1 MAFRLDYVRS
11 RLPGR
16 RIHHYDTIDSTMHE
30 AEALAQAGS
39 PSGTAVLADE
49 QTAGLGRH
57 GHSWHSERN
66 AGLYCSVVLRLELP
80 PGAVPILT
88 LALGLAAAEAIER
101 AAGIAC
107 DIRWPN
113 DLMIRDRKTG
123 GILVRLVTPQ
133 AAQPSASQ
141 SSASPVQ
148 SVQDQALQPSAHS
161 PAQSDQP
168 SASSASPSPAQ
179 SDQPS
184 AFSASPSPAQ
194 SDQPSAFSASPSPA
208 QVGQASACQ
217 ASAQASQPVTVIAGI
232 GINIGHTIFP
242 SDLEDLA
249 TSLLLE
255 TGRAPA
261 REDLTLELLPAV
273 DRWSGIL
280 ATHGPGVIIS
290 LFTQRSTYAEGR
302 RVFAGDLIGTTAGLT
317 ESGFLLI
324 DTDDGKRETILA
336 GGVRAA
342 GIGRG

>member
-16 RIHHYDTIDSTMHE
+16 EIHHYDTIDSTMHE
-30 AEALAQAGS
+30 AEALAGTGS

-66 AGLYCSVVLRLELP
+66 AGVYCSVVLRLDLP
-80 PGAVPILT
+80 PSAVPILT

-123 GILVRLVTPQ
+123 GILVRLVQ
-133 AAQPSASQ
+133 ASQ
-141 SSASPVQ
+141 PLSS
-148 SVQDQALQPSAHS
+148 QA
-161 PAQSDQP
+161 
-168 SASSASPSPAQ
+168 SASS
-179 SDQPS
+179 
-184 AFSASPSPAQ
+184 
-194 SDQPSAFSASPSPA
+194 A

-217 ASAQASQPVTVIAGI
+217 LIAGI

-255 TGRAPA
+255 TGRAPS
-261 REDLTLELLPAV
+261 REDLTIELLPAV
-273 DRWSGIL
+273 DRWCEIL

-342 GIGRG
+342 GIGRR

>member
-16 RIHHYDTIDSTMHE
+16 EIHHYDTIDSTMHE
-30 AEALAQAGS
+30 AEALAEAGS

-66 AGLYCSVVLRLELP
+66 AGLYCSIVLRLDLP
-80 PGAVPILT
+80 PGAVPLLT

-123 GILVRLVTPQ
+123 GILVRLI
-133 AAQPSASQ
+133 SQ
-141 SSASPVQ
+141 SA
-148 SVQDQALQPSAHS
+148 
-161 PAQSDQP
+161 
-168 SASSASPSPAQ
+168 
-179 SDQPS
+179 
-184 AFSASPSPAQ
+184 
-194 SDQPSAFSASPSPA
+194 
-208 QVGQASACQ
+208 QAS
-217 ASAQASQPVTVIAGI
+217 ASQPVTVIAGI

-255 TGRAPA
+255 TGRTPA
-261 REDLTLELLPAV
+261 REDLTIELLPAV
-273 DRWSGIL
+273 DRWCGTL

-290 LFTQRSTYAEGR
+290 LFTSRSTYAEGR

-342 GIGRG
+342 GIGRR